1 MDIANK
7 DGMFFLPPPVTS
19 ALDALEEKGYEAYAV
34 GGCVRDL
41 CRGVTPHDYDITT
54 SATPEEVEACF
65 SGRRIIETGIKHGT
79 VTAIIDGEPLEI
91 TTYRTDGEYLDGRHP
106 ESVTFSSE
114 INDDLSRR
122 DFTINA
128 MAYSPRRG
136 LRDPFGGREDIEKKL
151 VRCVGEPDL
160 RFGEDGLRIM
170 RALRFASSLGF
181 EIEGETAAS
190 IHRNRRLL
198 RLVSAERIYAE
209 YKRLITG
216 VFAARIL
223 TEFRDVMFTVM
234 PELEC
239 LEGDEYENAVAA
251 ADKAG
256 CDVITRTA
264 LLLGREE
271 NLPAL
276 RRLKPDGRTYSSVAA
291 VLRHINGAF
300 ETDDVSLRRLLGGVS
315 YENAR
320 RIVDARRARGLM
332 TEDEAARVTANLNEM
347 EARGECV
354 NVRMLA
360 VTGRELMEL
369 GVPEG
374 ARVGEILSRLLE
386 EVITCRAENDK
397 AELIKFAKAMR
408 EAQGD

>member
-1 MDIANK
+1 MNIANK

-181 EIEGETAAS
+181 ETDGETAAS

-198 RLVSAERIYAE
+198 RIVSAERIYAE

-234 PELEC
+234 PELE
-239 LEGDEYENAVAA
+239 GDEYENAVAA
-251 ADKAG
+251 ADKAER
-256 CDVITRTA
+256 DVITRTA

-276 RRLKPDGRTYSSVAA
+276 RRLKPDGRTYSSVSA

-300 ETDDVSLRRLLGGVS
+300 ETDDVSLRRLLGVVS

-320 RIVDARRARGLM
+320 RIVDARRAKGLM
-332 TEDEAARVTANLNEM
+332 AEDEAARVTDSLYEM
-347 EARGECV
+347 EARGECIS
-354 NVRMLA
+354 VRMLA

-386 EVITCRAENDK
+386 EVITCRAKNDK
-397 AELIKFAKAMR
+397 AELTRLAAEMLKK
-408 EAQGD
+408 